1 MLLNCLGSSTP
12 RVAGQTE
19 ICSPCLLA
27 EWVSHYPHALPGLG
41 KPHQPSLYKTF
52 IKIQREGRAVLW
64 EISPGT
70 FLLATYKDR
79 WWWKGPNSLDVWF
92 SRSLYDG
99 LRGPGASS
107 QDKRQGPYSNETSD
121 TCSCRPAEIVV
132 WSGIGM
138 AWHGLHG
145 CVGGSSSQCVG
156 RVTREK
162 EIHAQD
168 TQGQVSGTN
177 RGRIGG
183 ACRGN
188 KNIHTHHK
196 RTTKKKKGQ
205 IKKERPQDKVE

>member
-1 MLLNCLGSSTP
+1 MLWG
-12 RVAGQTE
+12 
-19 ICSPCLLA
+19 
-27 EWVSHYPHALPGLG
+27 
-41 KPHQPSLYKTF
+41 
-52 IKIQREGRAVLW
+52 
-64 EISPGT
+64 ISPGT

-79 WWWKGPNSLDVWF
+79 PWWKGPNSMDVWF
-92 SRSLYDG
+92 LRSLYDS

-145 CVGGSSSQCVG
+145 CVGGWSSQCVR
-156 RVTREK
+156 RVTKEN

-183 ACRGN
+183 VC
-188 KNIHTHHK
+188 
-196 RTTKKKKGQ
+196 
-205 IKKERPQDKVE
+205 